1 MTQAPGQN
9 EIAAIEWRRITGII
23 WPTLSVIFAIQALL
37 SENPIKQ
44 WQILYFTGLF
54 VAGLISWAL
63 LQNSRITFSSTPT
76 VLYLLLSPLFL
87 GDLPE
92 NPWMSIGL
100 VTFAAVIYFS
110 TIESLP
116 IAFCIITLIT
126 GYQTYVAHRNF
137 ISVTD
142 NLGITY
148 LYSYFSTIWLFV
160 MGISSIFIRR
170 KYMALAGSIQEIV
183 DSEIDESLTRLKSLK
198 QINEK
203 DSRNLRLHGTVLNTL
218 IHIRNLITQNLSH
231 GASTQTLIEEV
242 RTLQSESIDIDDR
255 EFNIKLEAMISH
267 RTLKRIEVSI
277 APFRGVLDS
286 PLVEESCLEIIRELI
301 LNTEKHTQAT
311 TAALTITKKIGKSIH
326 ITLIDNSISNLPMKE
341 KYILLEKTNDSRTL
355 QNLLKACGASM
366 AISLSKRK
374 NYRKVEIRIPYIDL
388 DLELNSTLAKS
399 RITGLNDF
407 SLNYVRASALVA
419 LLSLPGYLI
428 SGLKPIPLLLT
439 AITVLGFYLVLR
451 FPQSK
456 ILLSLLL
463 LPSLLII
470 PTISQ
475 DIEACTDLGAIPWLF
490 NHILT
495 VGFFTSIQLKNRVL
509 KWVPILILSLESF
522 YFPLSYPA
530 GCQNIFLGSL
540 PGIPLI
546 IVLALT
552 VLAVRRREVNF
563 DEGKSL
569 EIARLAR
576 VLSSSDNY
584 RELAYTQLLEEL
596 SEFAGSLSKD
606 SEAAIDAEVISLQIQ
621 KIQTFLICAEHF
633 DSELVRMTFELFR
646 DRQQRGIRG
655 RLTLLGEKFAGVDSA
670 HTSEKIV
677 TQLNSVMGDDAV
689 SLTIVNV
696 HTLEFHFEGGRVAK
710 TPSAIDGIPVFYS
723 ELWDQLLA

>member
-1 MTQAPGQN
+1 
-9 EIAAIEWRRITGII
+9 
-23 WPTLSVIFAIQALL
+23 
-37 SENPIKQ
+37 
-44 WQILYFTGLF
+44 
-54 VAGLISWAL
+54 
-63 LQNSRITFSSTPT
+63 
-76 VLYLLLSPLFL
+76 
-87 GDLPE
+87 
-92 NPWMSIGL
+92 
-100 VTFAAVIYFS
+100 
-110 TIESLP
+110 
-116 IAFCIITLIT
+116 
-126 GYQTYVAHRNF
+126 
-137 ISVTD
+137 
-142 NLGITY
+142 
-148 LYSYFSTIWLFV
+148 
-160 MGISSIFIRR
+160 
-170 KYMALAGSIQEIV
+170 
-183 DSEIDESLTRLKSLK
+183 
-198 QINEK
+198 
-203 DSRNLRLHGTVLNTL
+203 
-218 IHIRNLITQNLSH
+218 LSH

>member
-1 MTQAPGQN
+1 MTQAHGRN
-9 EIAAIEWRRITGII
+9 EIAVIEWRRVTSIA

-37 SENPIKQ
+37 SESLLKQ
-44 WQILYFTGLF
+44 WQIFYVTGLF
-54 VAGLISWAL
+54 IVGIISWAL
-63 LQNSRITFSSTPT
+63 SRNSQFLFSSTPT
-76 VLYLLLSPLFL
+76 IIFLLLSPLYL
-87 GDLPE
+87 GDLPDK
-92 NPWMSIGL
+92 PWMSIGL

-116 IAFCIITLIT
+116 IAIGVIVLIT
-126 GYQTYVAHRNF
+126 GYQTYVAHLGLPSF
-137 ISVTD
+137 TD
-142 NLGITY
+142 NLDITY
-148 LYSYFSTIWLFV
+148 FYSYFSTLWLFV
-160 MGISSIFIRR
+160 MGIASIFIRR
-170 KYMALAGSIQEIV
+170 RYMDVAGSIQDIV
-183 DSEIDESLTRLKSLK
+183 DLEIDESLTRLKSLK

-218 IHIRNLITQNLSH
+218 IHIRNLLSQNLSP
-231 GASTQTLIEEV
+231 GSSPQTLIEEI
-242 RTLQSESIDIDDR
+242 RNLESESINIDDR
-255 EFNIKLEAMISH
+255 DFNIKLEAMISN
-267 RTLKRIEVSI
+267 RTLKRIAVSV
-277 APFRGVLDS
+277 APFRGVLES

-301 LNTEKHTQAT
+301 LNSEKHTQAS
-311 TAALTITKKIGKSIH
+311 TAALTVSKKIGNAIQ
-326 ITLIDNSISNLPMKE
+326 ITLIDNSISNLPIKE
-341 KYILLEKTNDSRTL
+341 KQILLEKTKESRTL

-366 AISLSKRK
+366 AVSLSKRK

-388 DLELNSTLAKS
+388 DLELKSTLAKS
-399 RITGLNDF
+399 RIAGLNDF

-428 SGLKPIPLLLT
+428 SGLKPIPLILT

-451 FPQSK
+451 FPKRK

-470 PTISQ
+470 PSISQ
-475 DIEACTDLGAIPWLF
+475 SVEACSDLGTAPWLF

-495 VGFFTSIQLKNRVL
+495 VGFFASIQFKNRVL

-563 DEGKSL
+563 DEGESL

-606 SEAAIDAEVISLQIQ
+606 SEAALDAEVISLQIQ

-655 RLTLLGEKFAGVDSA
+655 RLTLLGENFAGADST

-677 TQLNSVMGDDAV
+677 TQLKSVMGDDAV

-696 HTLEFHFEGGRVAK
+696 HTLEFHFEGGRVAE
-710 TPSAIDGIPVFYS
+710 TPSAIDGIPVFYN
-723 ELWDQLLA
+723 E